1 MKLGLIF
8 TLSFFIICSLNAQ
21 NVLKNPSFEEVIALR
36 GAGNPQISPDGKQ
49 VAFQVR
55 TTDWKTNQYDTEIWL
70 SKDGQ
75 PAFPLTHTKEGSST
89 GPLWSPDGQWIAFL
103 AKRGE
108 KTQIHVIR
116 LEGGEAFAAT
126 NVDEGVQS
134 FQWSPDG
141 KEFAFLASPK
151 DGKSEKSRVER
162 YGAFEV
168 DDAEYKQSWLYLVDF
183 EPSMLGVEE
192 LPCYSEKDKNAQQW
206 PCIKWPA
213 PKALIDSVEYTITNF
228 IWSPDGSKIAFN
240 HQPNPLI
247 NASVDADIS
256 WVDVKS
262 KKVTA
267 LVKNPSSDGLAA
279 WSPDG
284 QYVLYSTNGANR
296 TSNFY
301 TNDFWFKIAI
311 IGGTN
316 TPLATG
322 FDEEL
327 GDVNWT
333 ETGIYVTA
341 YQKTVRQVFK
351 IDPISGQ
358 IKVFGAAPAQI
369 SSLSFSKKG
378 NKMAFLGT
386 DPATLSEVYVTETGA
401 FQPKSITNFS
411 VQIAGWQLGK
421 SEVISWK
428 SKDGAVIEGV
438 LHKPADYDP
447 SKKYPLLVVI
457 HGGPTGID
465 FPAPVPGSVYPILQ
479 WLNKGALV
487 LRPNYRGSAGYGEK
501 FRSLN
506 VENLG
511 VGDAWDVHS
520 GVDFLKNKGWI
531 DTARMASMGWSQG
544 GYISAFLTTTTS
556 RFKAISVGAG
566 ISNWVTYYVGTDIH
580 PFTRQYL
587 KGNPWDREAVYK
599 KTSPMTYINQAKTP
613 TLIQHGEF
621 DRRVPISNAYE
632 LLQGLQDKGVPAKLI
647 VYKGFGHGIT
657 KPKERLAAIWHNWQ
671 WFNKYIWGE
680 NIDIP
685 LEH

>member
-1 MKLGLIF
+1 MKVIF
-8 TLSFFIICSLNAQ
+8 TFFSFLLLCSLSAQ
-21 NVLKNPSFEEVIALR
+21 TPKKNPSFEEIISLR
-36 GAGNPQISPDGKQ
+36 GPGNPQLSPDGKHI
-49 VAFQVR
+49 AFTVR
-55 TTDWKTNQYDTEIWL
+55 TTDWKSNQYDSEIWL
-70 SKDGQ
+70 SKDGR
-75 PAFPLTHTKEGSST
+75 PAFPLTRTKDGSST
-89 GPLWSPDGQWIAFL
+89 NPSWSPDGQWLAFL

-116 LEGGEAFAAT
+116 FDGGEAFAAT
-126 NVDEGVQS
+126 NADEGVQS

-141 KEFAFLASPK
+141 KLFAFLASPK
-151 DGKSEKSRVER
+151 DGKADKSRVDR
-162 YGAFEV
+162 YGSFEV
-168 DDAEYKQSWLYLVDF
+168 DDAEYKQSWLYVVDF
-183 EPSMLGVEE
+183 DPNMQGVEE
-192 LPCYSEKDKNAQQW
+192 LPCYSEKDTTAQKW

-213 PKALIDSVEYTITNF
+213 PKALIDSVDYTITNF
-228 IWSPDGSKIAFN
+228 LWSPDGSKIVFG

-247 NASVDADIS
+247 NSSVDSDIS
-256 WVDVKS
+256 LLEVKT
-262 KKVTA
+262 KKVSS

-311 IGGTN
+311 SSGVS

-322 FDEEL
+322 FDEEF

-333 ETGIYVTA
+333 ETGIFATA
-341 YQKTVRQVFK
+341 YQKTVRQLFK
-351 IDPISGQ
+351 IDPNSGQ
-358 IKVFGAAPAQI
+358 VKVFGANPSQI
-369 SSLSFSKKG
+369 SSLSFSKQG

-386 DPATLSEVYVTETGA
+386 GPETLSDVYVTETVA
-401 FQPKSITNFS
+401 FQPTAISNFNA
-411 VQIAGWQLGK
+411 QIAAWKLGK

-428 SKDGAVIEGV
+428 SKDGAIIEGV

-465 FPAPVPGSVYPILQ
+465 YPAPVPGSVYPILQ

-520 GVDFLKNKGWI
+520 GVDFLKNKGMI
-531 DTARMASMGWSQG
+531 DTTRMAAMGWSQG

-566 ISNWVTYYVGTDIH
+566 ISNWVTYYVSTDIH

-587 KGNPWDREAVYK
+587 KGTPWDREAVYK
-599 KTSPMTYINQAKTP
+599 KTSPMTYINGAKTP

-621 DRRVPISNAYE
+621 DRRVPIADAYE

-657 KPKERLAAIWHNWQ
+657 KPKERLAATWHNWQ

-680 NIDIP
+680 NVEIP
-685 LEH
+685 VEH